1 MSSFDRSVFINCP
14 LDESYSI
21 LLQSMLFTIISLGF
35 EPRIAIESTDAGVNR
50 LDKIID
56 LITTSKVSVHDLSR
70 IRSKKSG
77 EYFRLN
83 MPFELG
89 IDFGCKKYSQ
99 ACEFSDK
106 KFLILGSKKYEY
118 MRALS
123 DISGFDIQYHHD
135 DTKALIKAIRNW
147 FVNNL
152 DLKNT
157 PSYHILWYKW
167 TDFCLY
173 YARHELVC
181 DYSQDE
187 IFDVPINEQID
198 IIKEFLAG

>member
-1 MSSFDRSVFINCP
+1 
-14 LDESYSI
+14 
-21 LLQSMLFTIISLGF
+21 MLFTIISLGF

-152 DLKNT
+152 DLKT
-157 PSYHILWYKW
+157 
-167 TDFCLY
+167 
-173 YARHELVC
+173 RLVITSFGISGQISAFTMLDTSWC
-181 DYSQDE
+181 ATIHKMKYSMCR
-187 IFDVPINEQID
+187 
-198 IIKEFLAG
+198 